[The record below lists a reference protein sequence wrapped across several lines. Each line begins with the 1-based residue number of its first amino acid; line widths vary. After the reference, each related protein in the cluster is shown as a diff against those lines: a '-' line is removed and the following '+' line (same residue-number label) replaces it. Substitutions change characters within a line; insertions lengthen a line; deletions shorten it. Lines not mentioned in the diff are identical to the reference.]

1 MMNDR
6 FRVYP
11 VNISYEPDDTDVPYL
26 VTIPLF
32 DGVTQGLSVADSMR
46 MARDYIELMS
56 CERAPDDLP
65 ASITNLPAPLH
76 PGDLVVLVDVDL
88 NHYHQDIKVS

>member
-11 VNISYEPDDTDVPYL
+11 VNISYESDDTDMPYL

-32 DGVTQGLSVADSMR
+32 DGVTQGVSVADSMR
-46 MARDYIELMS
+46 MARDYIELVS
-56 CERAPDDLP
+56 CDWDPDDLP
-65 ASITNLPAPLH
+65 AGTTNLPVPLH
-76 PGDLVVLVDVDL
+76 PGDLVVLVGVDL
-88 NHYHQDIKVS
+88 NRYRQGIEVL